1 MRGLWEGG
9 AEREEGQYLVSC
21 WNLVPPTGNYRAVT
35 QPVTTAVP
43 GLPVD
48 RP

>member
-1 MRGLWEGG
+1 MEEEGG
-9 AEREEGQYLVSC
+9 AGNEGARYLASC
-21 WNLVPPTGNYRAVT
+21 RNLVPPTGNYRAVSI
-35 QPVTTAVP
+35 PVTTAVP